1 MQREHTLNTMTYN
14 RYQNLRL
21 HEWIEQGRA
30 SGRIADVNTVVLAY
44 CMDERDALVWVA
56 DIVNGKT
63 NESDA
68 LVFME
73 RAVQYT
79 H

>member
-1 MQREHTLNTMTYN
+1 MEREHTLAN

-21 HEWIEQGRA
+21 HEWIERGRA

-44 CMDERDALVWVA
+44 CMDEHDALAWIA
-56 DIVNGKT
+56 DIVNGRAS
-63 NESDA
+63 EHEA
-68 LVFME
+68 AIFME
-73 RAVQYT
+73 RALKNA